1 MSDRFTIISIGNMGY
16 LINDKITKKTYDNVQ
31 DMCTAMNDLWEQTLR
46 FENHNQEL
54 VQRSIKYE
62 DQIDELKIENNLL
75 KSGDDLTDC
84 ECEVAKLKKQLNETT
99 ELLHKEIKTSEN
111 AFDGLMQENKK
122 LKEQLD
128 NLFQYYCRWFEEE
141 RGTYPGDFAR
151 SWQAIADGEIDD
163 DYED

>member
-1 MSDRFTIISIGNMGY
+1 MGY
-16 LINDKITKKTYDNVQ
+16 LINDKLTKKTYDNVP
-31 DMCTAMNDLWEQTLR
+31 DMCTAMNALWEQTLR

-62 DQIDELKIENNLL
+62 DQIDELKIENNFL
-75 KSGDDLTDC
+75 KSADDLTDC
-84 ECEVAKLKKQLNETT
+84 ECEVARLLKK
-99 ELLHKEIKTSEN
+99 
-111 AFDGLMQENKK
+111 
-122 LKEQLD
+122 LD
-128 NLFQYYCRWFEEE
+128 NLYQYYCRWFEEE